1 MWCRTNL
8 VFLKADLKTQIVSML
23 SYLDFATAI
32 FDYISKIYNSR
43 QKMACMNPNVSVAM
57 VRQVS
62 VSYKKEQK

>member
-1 MWCRTNL
+1 
-8 VFLKADLKTQIVSML
+8 ML